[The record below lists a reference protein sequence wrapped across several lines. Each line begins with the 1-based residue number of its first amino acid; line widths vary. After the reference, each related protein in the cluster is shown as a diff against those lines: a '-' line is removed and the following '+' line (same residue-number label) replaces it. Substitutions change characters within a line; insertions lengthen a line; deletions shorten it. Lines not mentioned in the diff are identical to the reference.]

1 MNMHA
6 TERATRSQSPM
17 TADGPARVYI
27 NGRFLQQPIT
37 GVQRYGR
44 ELLKAWDRLL
54 ADGKLD
60 GEKIEFVVL
69 APRGPIDAPKLERI
83 ALRQAGR
90 LRGHLWTQL
99 ELPFLSRDGLL
110 FSPGNIHPLVLLGP
124 LNGVVTIH
132 DLAYVAHPEAYSKA
146 FRLLYSVLVPMAIR
160 RADAVIT
167 VSQAEKAH
175 ILGRYPRVLGRIH
188 AVHNGAAH
196 GYGVGEPCEP
206 AYDPSEGRPFVL
218 WVGTLIRRKN
228 PQGALNA
235 MALVNREMP
244 VDLIVAGAS
253 QRGLLEGGL
262 CLPPELE
269 GRVRFLGQLDNFTR
283 LRQLYEHAVG
293 LLFPSFYESCGLPP
307 LEAMQLGC
315 PVVAS
320 DIPALREIC
329 GDAALYAEPS
339 EPADVARKIKL
350 LLRDPPLREK
360 LRERGR
366 RQARLFSW
374 DKCARETVAILAKVL
389 DGRPQRWAARH
400 EAASS

>member
-1 MNMHA
+1 MNVHA
-6 TERATRSQSPM
+6 TERTKRSLRSM
-17 TADGPARVYI
+17 TADRPARVYI
-27 NGRFLQQPIT
+27 SGRFLQQPIT

-54 ADGKLD
+54 TDGELD
-60 GEKIEFVVL
+60 GNEIEFVVL
-69 APRGPIDAPKLERI
+69 APRGPLDAPKLERI
-83 ALRQAGR
+83 ALRQVGR

-99 ELPFLSRDGLL
+99 ELPFFSRDGLL
-110 FSPGNIHPLVLLGP
+110 FSPGNIHPLVSLARP
-124 LNGVVTIH
+124 NGVVTVH

-146 FRLLYSVLVPMAIR
+146 FRLLYSVLVPAALR

-167 VSQAEKAH
+167 VSHAEKAH
-175 ILGRYPRVLGRIH
+175 IVGRYPRVLGRIH

-196 GYGVGEPCEP
+196 GHGTGEPSEP
-206 AYDPSEGRPFVL
+206 TYDPSEGRPFVL

-228 PQGALNA
+228 PQGALDA

-253 QRGLLEGGL
+253 HRGLLEGGL
-262 CLPPELE
+262 RLPPELE
-269 GRVRFLGQLDNFTR
+269 GRVQFLGQLDNFAR
-283 LRQLYEHAVG
+283 LRQLYEHAAA
-293 LLFPSFYESCGLPP
+293 LIFPSFYESCGLPP

-329 GDAALYAEPS
+329 GDAALYADPS
-339 EPADVARKIKL
+339 EPADIARKINL
-350 LLRDPPLREK
+350 LLRAPPLREE
-360 LRERGR
+360 LRERGH

-374 DKCARETVAILAKVL
+374 DKCARETVAILAKAL
-389 DGRPQRWAARH
+389 NGEPQTRAA
-400 EAASS
+400 

>member
-1 MNMHA
+1 LNVHA
-6 TERATRSQSPM
+6 TERATRSQSSM
-17 TADGPARVYI
+17 TAHGPARVYI

-54 ADGKLD
+54 ADGDLD
-60 GEKIEFVVL
+60 GVEIEFVVL

-90 LRGHLWTQL
+90 LRGHLWTQF
-99 ELPFLSRDGLL
+99 ELPILSRDGLL
-110 FSPGNIHPLVLLGP
+110 FSPGNIHPLFSLAR
-124 LNGVVTIH
+124 LNGVVTVH

-146 FRLLYSVLVPMAIR
+146 FRLLYSVLVPIALR
-160 RADAVIT
+160 RAEAVIT

-175 ILGRYPRVLGRIH
+175 IIGHYPHVLGRIH

-196 GYGVGEPCEP
+196 GYGAGEPCEP
-206 AYDPSEGRPFVL
+206 TYDPSEERPFVL

-228 PQGALNA
+228 PQGALDA

-244 VDLIVAGAS
+244 VDLILAGATH
-253 QRGLLEGGL
+253 RGLLEGGL
-262 CLPPELE
+262 RLPPELQ
-269 GRVRFLGQLDNFTR
+269 RRARFLGQLDNFAR
-283 LRQLYEHAVG
+283 LQQLYEHAAA
-293 LLFPSFYESCGLPP
+293 LIFPSFYESCGLPP

-320 DIPALREIC
+320 DIPALREVC
-329 GDAALYAEPS
+329 GDAALYANPG
-339 EPADVARKIKL
+339 EPADIARKINL
-350 LLRDPPLREK
+350 LLRDPPLRQE
-360 LRERGR
+360 LRERGH

-374 DKCARETVAILAKVL
+374 DKCARETVAILANVL
-389 DGRPQRWAARH
+389 NGKPQRRAA
-400 EAASS
+400 

>member
-1 MNMHA
+1 MNAHA
-6 TERATRSQSPM
+6 TESPTRSQNSM

-54 ADGKLD
+54 ADGELD
-60 GEKIEFVVL
+60 GDEIEFVVL

-90 LRGHLWTQL
+90 LRGHLWTQI
-99 ELPFLSRDGLL
+99 ELPFLARDGLL
-110 FSPGNIHPLVLLGP
+110 FSPGNIHPLVSLAR
-124 LNGVVTIH
+124 LNGVVTVH
-132 DLAYVAHPEAYSKA
+132 DLAYLAHPEAYSKA
-146 FRLLYSVLVPMAIR
+146 FRLLYSVLVPMALR

-188 AVHNGAAH
+188 AVHNGATH
-196 GYGVGEPCEP
+196 GNRAGELSEP
-206 AYDPSEGRPFVL
+206 TDDPSEARPFVL

-228 PQGALNA
+228 PQGALDA

-244 VDLIVAGAS
+244 VDLVVAGAS
-253 QRGLLEGGL
+253 HRGLLEGGL
-262 CLPPELE
+262 RLPPELE
-269 GRVRFLGQLDNFTR
+269 GHVQFLGQLDNFAR
-283 LRQLYEHAVG
+283 LRYLYEHAVA
-293 LLFPSFYESCGLPP
+293 LIFPSFYESCGLPP

-320 DIPALREIC
+320 HIPALREIC
-329 GDAALYAEPS
+329 GDAALYADPG
-339 EPADVARKIKL
+339 EPADIARKIML
-350 LLRDPPLREK
+350 LLRNPPLREE
-360 LRERGR
+360 LRERGHR
-366 RQARLFSW
+366 RARLFSW
-374 DKCARETVAILAKVL
+374 EKCARETVAILANVL
-389 DGRPQRWAARH
+389 DGKPQRRAA
-400 EAASS
+400 